1 MRSVEDQ
8 QIKVTAAAVAPR
20 PVRVAIS
27 EAQGLLCAE
36 DVVTERPLPGFD
48 QAAIDGYAVRSVDV
62 QGAGAEVRTE
72 EGDLVDLTL
81 PVVGEVAAGSRQPIR
96 LQKFS

>member
-27 EAQGLLCAE
+27 ENRSPAASLTRFTFSMVFVGRSRQRTGAMEWRLYR
-36 DVVTERPLPGFD
+36 DVGVVDRYVEAFV
-48 QAAIDGYAVRSVDV
+48 VRSW
-62 QGAGAEVRTE
+62 AELMFGFARALNL
-72 EGDLVDLTL
+72 GMGL
-81 PVVGEVAAGSRQPIR
+81 
-96 LQKFS
+96 FF